1 MNVLPPGWEVPD
13 TLPAG
18 VTVAPAADPQ
28 TAARVI
34 AERVGGEIV
43 VDVATAERALARQ
56 AARRRA
62 ERVVAD
68 AAEAASLL
76 SLLEGSD
83 PAADRALLAAGE
95 SSAAAAGVPAS
106 GEVARLA
113 GVVGDVTA
121 DADDVRAAAARLRVA
136 EVTAEAA
143 AEVVGERPAALL
155 PEVELVRAR
164 SLAAAASSAATDAA
178 RDAEGLGSASSG
190 VMAMSVGATLLL
202 VASGVGV
209 ETAALIPGLAGAGA
223 MRGWR
228 RRRHDARRLRV
239 EADDAAADAERAR
252 AAWTRVDAE
261 LRAWEARNDEA
272 VVAAAELDDA
282 RRGWSALVGDVPVE
296 RADRLVEALEQLA
309 PVREAVGLPAGTPP
323 SEVVFACSRAEQ
335 SVGDAAG
342 ARAREVARARL
353 RDVLHGRPIDRLLAD
368 AAAAR
373 AVLATP
379 APAAVVLCDPFA
391 SLGPGRR
398 RALLRDLERAAAN
411 VALALVTSDEE
422 ARSLESSGAL
432 ATAAR

>member
-28 TAARVI
+28 TAAQVI

-43 VDVATAERALARQ
+43 LDVATAELALARH

-68 AAEAASLL
+68 AAEAARLL

-83 PAADRALLAAGE
+83 PAADRALLATGE
-95 SSAAAAGVPAS
+95 SSAAAVPGS

-113 GVVGDVTA
+113 GIVGDVTA
-121 DADDVRAAAARLRVA
+121 DADDVRAAGARLRAA

-143 AEVVGERPAALL
+143 AQVVGERPATLL
-155 PEVELVRAR
+155 PELELVRAR
-164 SLAAAASSAATDAA
+164 SLAAVASTEATDAA
-178 RDAEGLGSASSG
+178 RDAERPGSASSG

-202 VASGVGV
+202 VASGVGI
-209 ETAALIPGLAGAGA
+209 ETAALIPGLAGAGTV
-223 MRGWR
+223 RGWR
-228 RRRHDARRLRV
+228 RRRQDARRLRV
-239 EADDAAADAERAR
+239 EADDAAANAERAR

-272 VVAAAELDDA
+272 VAAAAELDDA
-282 RRGWSALVGDVPVE
+282 RGAWSALVGDVPVD
-296 RADRLVEALEQLA
+296 RVDRLVEALAQLA
-309 PVREAVGLPAGTPP
+309 PVRDALGLPAGTPP
-323 SEVVFACSRAEQ
+323 TELVFACRRAEQ
-335 SVGDAAG
+335 VADDAIA

-353 RDVLHGRPIDRLLAD
+353 RDVLHGRPIDRLQAD

-379 APAAVVLCDPFA
+379 MPAALVLCDPFA

-411 VALALVTSDEE
+411 ISLAIVTSDEE
-422 ARSLESSGAL
+422 ARALVSSSEL
-432 ATAAR
+432 VTAAR